1 MLSTIELEQYIKR
14 EILNKLKNVNWEKI
28 NFKEGSDNSIQ
39 GTYIFCKNGKY
50 HILFTE
56 KGKVRED
63 KTTLE
68 KEEVLWNVV
77 EIFSFDIAMEYAMNN
92 REKGKDF
99 RRALFKKELEIY
111 SLFGEKFERRKKIE
125 FDEILKKNPYNDI

>member
-28 NFKEGSDNSIQ
+28 NFKEGSDNSIE
-39 GTYIFCKNGKY
+39 GTYIFCKNEKY

-111 SLFGEKFERRKKIE
+111 SLFGEAFEKK
-125 FDEILKKNPYNDI
+125 KKKELEDGGYWYAIK

>member
-28 NFKEGSDNSIQ
+28 NFKEGSDNSIE

-56 KGKVRED
+56 KE
-63 KTTLE
+63 
-68 KEEVLWNVV
+68 
-77 EIFSFDIAMEYAMNN
+77 
-92 REKGKDF
+92 KDF
-99 RRALFKKELEIY
+99 RRALFKKELELC
-111 SLFGEKFERRKKIE
+111 SLFGETFEKKKKKE
-125 FDEILKKNPYNDI
+125 LEEILKRNPYNDI

>member
-1 MLSTIELEQYIKR
+1 MLSTIDLEKYIKR
-14 EILNKLKNVNWEKI
+14 EVLNNLKNVNWEKI
-28 NFKEGSDNSIQ
+28 NFKEGNDSSVE
-39 GTYIFCKNGKY
+39 GTYIFCKNEKY

-63 KTTLE
+63 KVTLE
-68 KEEVLWNVV
+68 KEVLWNVV

-111 SLFGEKFERRKKIE
+111 SLFGEQFEKRKKNE
-125 FDEILKKNPYNDI
+125 LDEILKRNPYNDI